1 MRVARTFTY
10 DSENR
15 LLTGSAPTAV
25 TLTYDPLGR
34 LQTSAAGGATTT
46 FLYAGASLAAEY
58 NGLTVLRRYVP
69 GPGVD
74 EPLVWYEGSG
84 TTSRRWL
91 STDDTGSVIGYSD
104 STGASDAIY
113 GYGPNGEPGAWSGS
127 RYSYTGQIMIPEAQL
142 YYYKARAYDPILGRF
157 LQTDPVGYAAGDMNL
172 YGYVE
177 NDPINATDPT
187 GTLTYTCWEG
197 CDEYSAGIG
206 SGSWDA
212 GGAPP
217 GSTAGAGTSS
227 GGSAAIP
234 PDLHTAALLITGQI
248 QIVPPTFDDNGDPV
262 ADDPNAIT
270 VQGNCS
276 ADPDFP
282 QCGAR
287 VNLSVQNN
295 IVSEDNFILINSNY
309 GTTNIPPPSSVCE
322 KAYQIC
328 RIRQKQLLPNH
339 DNDNF
344 GFPPRS
350 CGSSRMQCSL
360 IDRSEPDV
368 GLIRFPD
375 GTIVYWKNGVPTVVP
390 ATGGWPWF

>member
-46 FLYAGASLAAEY
+46 FLYPGASLAAEY
-58 NGLTVLRRYVP
+58 NGSTVLRRYVP

-172 YGYVE
+172 YGYVG
-177 NDPINATDPT
+177 NDPINAGDPT
-187 GTLTYTCWEG
+187 GELADS
-197 CDEYSAGIG
+197 CDDDGSDCGG
-206 SGSWDA
+206 GGGSTSGSTPVLPPPVSEVVVNEVYPGTNGPITESGPITFGTIYTGGPNIGGSFQAAPYVKLPSLQQNTQKPPCQPAGPNFQCDA
-212 GGAPP
+212 NGNQVFTPAYQKQVCENYAALQEGSAKTNDGFAVTGVGSMFLKGPPGLIVGGLSAFSTFISSVTTGGGFRPFGVVIIPKSAPP
-217 GSTAGAGTSS
+217 PG
-227 GGSAAIP
+227 
-234 PDLHTAALLITGQI
+234 
-248 QIVPPTFDDNGDPV
+248 
-262 ADDPNAIT
+262 
-270 VQGNCS
+270 C
-276 ADPDFP
+276 
-282 QCGAR
+282 
-287 VNLSVQNN
+287 
-295 IVSEDNFILINSNY
+295 
-309 GTTNIPPPSSVCE
+309 
-322 KAYQIC
+322 
-328 RIRQKQLLPNH
+328 
-339 DNDNF
+339 
-344 GFPPRS
+344 
-350 CGSSRMQCSL
+350 
-360 IDRSEPDV
+360 
-368 GLIRFPD
+368 
-375 GTIVYWKNGVPTVVP
+375 
-390 ATGGWPWF
+390 